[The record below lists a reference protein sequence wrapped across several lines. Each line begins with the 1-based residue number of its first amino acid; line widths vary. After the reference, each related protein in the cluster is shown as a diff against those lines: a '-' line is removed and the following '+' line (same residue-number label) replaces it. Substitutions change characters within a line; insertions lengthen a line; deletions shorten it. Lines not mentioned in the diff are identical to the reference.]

1 LIQAPISTAILV
13 DNMYLLNAAKVF
25 GVEQLDPRKYPE
37 TLLRPQPPEEHYR
50 TFIFDALPYVPE
62 RGAGP
67 WQLEQYRRKQTYLE
81 AIQYYERIAVE
92 LGEVR
97 PKRTHCNRCGANFIV
112 PVQKLVDVKISV
124 RLVSLAWSGIV
135 RKIVLVS
142 GDSDLLPAVEAVK
155 DSSATVRLAYVEEQ
169 DVQTSK
175 ALIRACPEKQKLTV
189 SDVVSCRF
197 DRTNN
202 VTNKALPIIT
212 RKPQDA

>member
-1 LIQAPISTAILV
+1 
-13 DNMYLLNAAKVF
+13 
-25 GVEQLDPRKYPE
+25 
-37 TLLRPQPPEEHYR
+37 
-50 TFIFDALPYVPE
+50 
-62 RGAGP
+62 
-67 WQLEQYRRKQTYLE
+67 
-81 AIQYYERIAVE
+81 
-92 LGEVR
+92 
-97 PKRTHCNRCGANFIV
+97 
-112 PVQKLVDVKISV
+112 VKISV